1 MSDNFRSLITGAL
14 IGFLSSSGTLLLERL
29 IDKVGGIK
37 IYYKFIYL
45 KNSDHSWYIG
55 EKENKTG
62 YILIIPAVFEFQN
75 NSNTTRIIRDLD
87 IELYNKKE
95 PIKRMVQIEYTEFT
109 ATSNGKKTE
118 QSTSNYGGDMRSYS
132 FVLPPKSIQKQ
143 KCEFA
148 YSMPKECAEQYAFDT
163 LMITYYDEKNK
174 KHVFPAKTNLSG
186 WKTAYHKADSD
197 WILLKRR
204 FKKKKR

>member
-1 MSDNFRSLITGAL
+1 MDNFSSLITGAA

-29 IDKVGGIK
+29 IDKIGGIK
-37 IYYKFIYL
+37 IFYKFINV

-55 EKENKTG
+55 EKESKTE

-75 NSNTTRIIRDLD
+75 NSNTARIIRDLD
-87 IELYNKKE
+87 VELFSKKKS
-95 PIKRMVQIEYTEFT
+95 IKRMVQIEYTELT

-118 QSTSNYGGDMRSYS
+118 QSINSYGGDKGSYS
-132 FVLPPKSIQKQ
+132 FILPPKSIQKQ

-174 KHVFPAKTNLSG
+174 KHVFPAKTNLNG
-186 WKTAYHKADSD
+186 WKTGYHKADSD
-197 WILLKRR
+197 WIILKKHI
-204 FKKKKR
+204 KKS